1 MLGWKGFFYIG
12 ADADNQTIRG
22 SLENLPAILKSIAAL
37 VAYIVILVSA
47 SVYIFRK
54 RDILS

>member
-12 ADADNQTIRG
+12 ADADNQTIKG
-22 SLENLPAILKSIAAL
+22 TVENFPAILKSIAAL
-37 VAYIVILVSA
+37 LGYIVVLVSG

-54 RDILS
+54 KDILS